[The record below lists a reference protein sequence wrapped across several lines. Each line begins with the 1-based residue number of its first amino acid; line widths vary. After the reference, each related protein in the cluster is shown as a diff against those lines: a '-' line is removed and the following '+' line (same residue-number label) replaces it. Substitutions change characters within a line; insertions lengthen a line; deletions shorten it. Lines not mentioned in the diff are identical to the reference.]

1 MRLYITILLCGWLS
15 FTMWGQEPTLTFQ
28 DALRIAH
35 TKSAV
40 AQEAKSA
47 YKISTLDYEIYR
59 ANLRPSLSISLTP
72 GRYNQSIVQRYDFE
86 SNQDIYRT
94 QQTLFSSGR
103 LILNQQV
110 PFTGGNVFLYSD
122 FQSYQTFGKSGYT
135 QFTSAPIVIGYSQ
148 QLLGY
153 NPYKW
158 AKRIEDKRIEL
169 ARQQL
174 AYTFEEISVN
184 VTTLYSDALIA
195 QKELELARDYTS
207 NTDILLQKGE
217 ELEKLGR
224 ATHSDVL
231 LLSLEHSQAA
241 KQLLNA
247 TNTLKNALYRL
258 CDYIGIVP
266 EDSLYLISLPHP
278 TLLPIM
284 EKEAILQS
292 LQNSPIL
299 HNRRLSII
307 EAQQIVDKTRKQRFM
322 EATLELTVGF
332 NQTSQTLLSAY
343 QNPLRQDIISVGVS
357 IPLVD
362 WGIRK
367 KNVQKAQAE
376 LRNATI
382 SEEEAVKQ
390 IKREVSSLIKDYN
403 LYLQAITLAQ
413 TDIELSKRLREESQE
428 KYLLGKNSIETVLKA
443 NQKIQ
448 ASERDYLSAFKECW
462 IKYYQIRKYTL
473 YNWENDTPI
482 KIINLE

>member
-59 ANLRPSLSISLTP
+59 ANLRPSLSLSLTP

-299 HNRRLSII
+299 
-307 EAQQIVDKTRKQRFM
+307 T
-322 EATLELTVGF
+322 
-332 NQTSQTLLSAY
+332 
-343 QNPLRQDIISVGVS
+343 
-357 IPLVD
+357 
-362 WGIRK
+362 
-367 KNVQKAQAE
+367 
-376 LRNATI
+376 
-382 SEEEAVKQ
+382 
-390 IKREVSSLIKDYN
+390 
-403 LYLQAITLAQ
+403 
-413 TDIELSKRLREESQE
+413 
-428 KYLLGKNSIETVLKA
+428 
-443 NQKIQ
+443 
-448 ASERDYLSAFKECW
+448 
-462 IKYYQIRKYTL
+462 
-473 YNWENDTPI
+473 
-482 KIINLE
+482 